1 MGCAFGTDVSV
12 GQVSHLNPP
21 PQVPFLCE
29 VAALALAKQGN
40 RQNQLVSL
48 RGGLVLKIIKKCSQ
62 IVNYWLKSFEGSD
75 PLDRYE
81 ATVLRVTSSARQVVG
96 TETWLLS
103 PDRVS
108 LPMAGRCLP

>member
-1 MGCAFGTDVSV
+1 MCMHTTRGVCGLCFGTDVSV
-12 GQVSHLNPP
+12 SQVSPLNPP

-81 ATVLRVTSSARQVVG
+81 ATVLRVTS
-96 TETWLLS
+96 
-103 PDRVS
+103 
-108 LPMAGRCLP
+108 